1 MTRVTNPRAVALLK
15 FYLGLLAVGIVLC
28 GVLAHRHIAALLG
41 PGDTVRI
48 TTVPYETP
56 LTQRGY
62 LPTINWG
69 GAKR

>member
-1 MTRVTNPRAVALLK
+1 MTRVTHPRAVALLK
-15 FYLGLLAVGIVLC
+15 IYLGLLAVAVVLC
-28 GVLAHRHIAALLG
+28 GVLAHRHIAALLE
-41 PGDTVRI
+41 PDDTVEI
-48 TTVPYETP
+48 MTVPYETP